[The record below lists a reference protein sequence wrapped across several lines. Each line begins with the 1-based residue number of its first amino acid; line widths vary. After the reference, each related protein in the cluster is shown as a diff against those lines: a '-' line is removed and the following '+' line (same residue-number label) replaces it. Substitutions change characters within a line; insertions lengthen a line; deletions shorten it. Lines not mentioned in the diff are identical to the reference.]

1 MSEATWLAAAAV
13 LGLGGMA
20 GLALAM
26 DAHWSQVMRRPAG
39 EALHTRRM
47 LRALGA
53 AALLLSLAAC
63 LMADRPSMAVLVWVM
78 LLTGSA
84 LAVAMA
90 LARLPTATR
99 PPRAQKTDDDRFHRH
114 G

>member
-13 LGLGGMA
+13 LGLAGMA

-26 DAHWSQVMRRPAG
+26 DAHWSQVMRRPGVPA
-39 EALHTRRM
+39 ARTRRM
-47 LRALGA
+47 LRTLGA

-99 PPRAQKTDDDRFHRH
+99 PPRAQETDDDRFHRH

>member
-13 LGLGGMA
+13 FGLAGMA

-26 DAHWSQVMRRPAG
+26 DAHWNQVMRRPAG

-53 AALLLSLAAC
+53 AALLLSLTAC

-84 LAVAMA
+84 LAVAMV
-90 LARLPTATR
+90 LARLPTVTR
-99 PPRAQKTDDDRFHRH
+99 SPRVQKADDDWFHRH